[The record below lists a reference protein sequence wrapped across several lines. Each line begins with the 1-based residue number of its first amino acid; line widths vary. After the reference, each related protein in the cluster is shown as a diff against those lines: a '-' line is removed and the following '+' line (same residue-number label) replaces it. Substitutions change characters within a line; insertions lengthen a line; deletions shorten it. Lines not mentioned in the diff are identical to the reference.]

1 MSGDREAVS
10 RRNFLSIAASVG
22 VASLVSA
29 WGGGAAPAA
38 PKVAGAG
45 QTPAA
50 PAAATPASAAAAA
63 PTTAGGAAAPASAA
77 GVFTL
82 MDKTFADV
90 GAQAATDAY
99 NQSPVGGKAI
109 TIEDGPAGWDAKVL
123 PQVRDKNV
131 RWSGVGY
138 VAFFDQYK
146 FLRAGLFTPLDDLL
160 KTSKVPWAQKQK
172 DVYFAPR
179 IHESL
184 LLDGKQYFIPMKLN
198 VHVAGWRTDYLQAAG
213 YNTMPKTWDE
223 VDKMLPKIKAANAD
237 VIPFAIQRDLF
248 RAVGTAYST
257 FIDKPYD
264 EQGMFRLDTPEW
276 NDLMTMF
283 KSWIGSGL
291 ARFETNEDA
300 TNAWQKG
307 KYAFSLSSH
316 SWVRLGRQVW
326 GKDKVAGGIPPQA
339 NASAPPRTW
348 SHVDGAAVFPG
359 APDPQAALD
368 WMLSIYGPEGAP
380 AEAWWKGVLTFSG
393 QPVFQSIID
402 KYVKTNPDISE
413 VGEVLTILP
422 NSQTVS
428 LPQASGYITTQLK
441 LPPYL
446 DKIFSGE
453 QSIKEASSQARDEIL
468 AELAKQKSA

>member
-1 MSGDREAVS
+1 MSSDREPVS
-10 RRNFLSIAASVG
+10 RRSFLYIAASAG
-22 VASLVSA
+22 VASLLTA
-29 WGGGAAPAA
+29 CGGGATAPAA
-38 PKVAGAG
+38 PKIAGAG

-50 PAAATPASAAAAA
+50 AATSVGAAAA
-63 PTTAGGAAAPASAA
+63 PTAAGAGAAAPAGAA
-77 GVFTL
+77 GVFAL
-82 MDKTFADV
+82 MDKTFGDV
-90 GAQAATDAY
+90 GARAATDVY

-109 TIEDGPAGWDAKVL
+109 TIEDAPDGWDAKVL
-123 PQVRDKNV
+123 PQVRDKSV
-131 RWSGVGY
+131 RWSGIGY
-138 VAFFDQYK
+138 VPFFDQYK
-146 FLRAGLFTPLDDLL
+146 HIRAGLFAPLEDVL

-179 IHESL
+179 IYDSL
-184 LLDGKQYFIPMKLN
+184 VLEGKQYFIPMKLN
-198 VHVAGWRTDYLQAAG
+198 VHVAGWRADYLQAAG
-213 YNTMPKTWDE
+213 YNTLPKTWDE
-223 VDKMLPKIKAANAD
+223 IDKMLPKIKAANAD
-237 VIPFAIQRDLF
+237 VIPFAIQRDLY
-248 RAVGTAYST
+248 RAIGTSYST
-257 FIDKPYD
+257 FIEKPYD
-264 EQGMFRLDTPEW
+264 EQGVFRLDTPEW

-291 ARFETNEDA
+291 ARFETNDDA
-300 TNAWQKG
+300 VNAWQKG

-348 SHVDGAAVFPG
+348 SHVDGAGVYIN

-380 AEAWWKGVLTFSG
+380 AETWWKGVLTFSG
-393 QPVFQSIID
+393 QPVFQPIID
-402 KYVKTNPDISE
+402 KFVKPNPDITE

-428 LPQASGYITTQLK
+428 LPQASGYIVTQLK

-453 QSIKEASSQARDEIL
+453 QSIKEASTQARDEIM
-468 AELAKQKSA
+468 AELAKQKAG